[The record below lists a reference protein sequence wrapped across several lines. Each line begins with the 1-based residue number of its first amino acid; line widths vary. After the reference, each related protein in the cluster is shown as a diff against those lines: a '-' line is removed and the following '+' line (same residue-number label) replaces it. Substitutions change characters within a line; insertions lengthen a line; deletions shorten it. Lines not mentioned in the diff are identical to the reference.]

1 MKVRIKRIDKTLP
14 LPVYETKGSVGFDLL
29 ARETVTVNPNS
40 IELISGN
47 VIVEVPKGYAL
58 ILVSRSST
66 PRKHGLTKPHGIG
79 VIDQDYCG
87 TEDEVK
93 IQMRNFTKESVTIE
107 KGTKIAQG
115 LFVRV
120 DQLQFEEVDEIKK
133 ESRGGFGS
141 TDKKIKLNR
150 STPKGYDRR
159 RLKSKIN

>member
-1 MKVRIKRIDKTLP
+1 MESTWSQPGVNMKIRIKRIDKSLP
-14 LPVYETKGSVGFDLL
+14 LPVYETGGSVGFDLL
-29 ARETVTVNPNS
+29 AREDKTIDSKS
-40 IELISGN
+40 IELIPAN

-58 ILVSRSST
+58 ILASRSST

-87 TEDEVK
+87 NEDEVK
-93 IQMRNFTKESVTIE
+93 IQVMNFTDQSVTIK

-120 DQLQFEEVDEIKK
+120 DRLEFDEVDEIKK

-141 TDKKIKLNR
+141 TD
-150 STPKGYDRR
+150 
-159 RLKSKIN
+159 SK